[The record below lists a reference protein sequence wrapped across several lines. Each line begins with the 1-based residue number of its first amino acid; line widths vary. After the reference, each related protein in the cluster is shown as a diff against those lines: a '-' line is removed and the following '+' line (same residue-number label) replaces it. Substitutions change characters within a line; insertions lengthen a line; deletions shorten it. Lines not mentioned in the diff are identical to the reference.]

1 MKMLV
6 WIFVFCC
13 TVASGAGIEGETARR
28 ILRQHYIDQLKSD
41 RLPPIVRASYV
52 DSLNRLDPE
61 THDLFL
67 DEKMRALWQ
76 AGRYLEAV
84 DIANRIVTI
93 DDLTPSRHLNAV
105 WYRAFSYHA
114 LGLYGKALDDIYEMI
129 TTPKPDSL
137 DYYDVEAE
145 YMMGSIY
152 SLLGNSRMRL
162 KCLEKARNKIAHL
175 KCDIPHRDN
184 LRMRWHLE
192 KASAFMNSRDW
203 IHALEQDSIAATFPL
218 DSTNEAMID
227 FDKGVI
233 YAEAGI
239 PRLSEQHFKEFFR
252 KTNENVLLRLQA
264 SSNYALFL
272 LRQHRY
278 REALEI
284 CRQTIP
290 LTTVNRLEHVR
301 GSLYNTMAKAY
312 SALGI
317 PDSAYSALE
326 ISTAI
331 MDSVFEWRNSTT
343 IAEVTRDF
351 ESRLARHER
360 QQIVRA
366 SRKKGWIIAGLSLLV
381 IALAVSGALFLRKW
395 RRQQASGEALE
406 ERLRTSDSIHTA
418 EIKEVKEVA
427 GNDHREL
434 LRLSMQ
440 VEQCNSLLRE
450 IQSLVSDNTSS
461 PQGTIKAIKSMMAE
475 YSSDIK
481 NWEIFKLYFE
491 KIHPGFFARLFRRHP
506 DLSPGEVKMCAYILL
521 NLSSKDIAQMSNRSP
536 RTIDSIKYRLHKK
549 LCPGIDVTT
558 RSYLMTLLHSEEE
571 E

>member
-13 TVASGAGIEGETARR
+13 TVASGAGIERETAHR

-84 DIANRIVTI
+84 DIANRIVAI

-192 KASAFMNSRDW
+192 KASAFMDSRDW

-252 KTNENVLLRLQA
+252 KTNENDLLRLQA

-549 LCPGIDVTT
+549 LCPGTDVTT